1 MKSSIKKSFNYS
13 ILPFMCVAL
22 SFLAGPQKS
31 DASLIDW
38 QFYWNGAAAATGS
51 FDTSSQ
57 GTVGQFTETTA
68 SPPMDFTLSLPP
80 GNKAGLDFEYT
91 GPCST
96 CAVNVQVGAG
106 FLTVEGTF
114 AFNGFIFTD
123 TNSQDTLTSVTVDPS
138 TTWGG
143 FSSSDVMFNQ
153 HVLDVSLDGL
163 ALPSAGSMV
172 SLDLL
177 ALTGGSATP
186 IALFRTGISAT
197 PESSTFPL
205 FGTGLVLMGIL
216 AFRKRRKGTGRT
228 CEAE

>member
-1 MKSSIKKSFNYS
+1 MKSSIKKSFIYNIYR
-13 ILPFMCVAL
+13 LCAL
-22 SFLAGPQKS
+22 LSLFWQALRNPTS
-31 DASLIDW
+31 VSLIGN
-38 QFYWNGAAAATGS
+38 FI
-51 FDTSSQ
+51 
-57 GTVGQFTETTA
+57 GTEPRRQREVLTRVLRGLSDNLRKPLHLPRWISH
-68 SPPMDFTLSLPP
+68 SPFPP
-80 GNKAGLDFEYT
+80 GNKAGLNFEYT

-96 CAVNVQVGAG
+96 CAVNVLVGAG
-106 FLTVEGTF
+106 FYTVNGTI
-114 AFNGFIFTD
+114 ASNGFVFTD
-123 TNSQDTLTSVTVDPS
+123 TNSQDTLTDATVDPS

-163 ALPSAGSMV
+163 TSPSAGSMV